1 MKKEILVPF
10 LCIAFLI
17 SMVSG
22 CVQQQ
27 STPTN
32 HPPVAGFTVVIEN
45 QTVTFT
51 DTSTDPDND
60 LLTYLWDFGDNSTS
74 TEKNPVHTY
83 TEDNKTYTATLTVT
97 DAKGAHDST
106 ATTISIGTQNSPP
119 IADFT
124 YGVDTATKTITF
136 ADNSTD
142 LDNDILTYS
151 WDFGDNL
158 TSNEKNPV
166 HSYATNGSYTV
177 ILTVNDGK
185 ATDTKNKTIKIG
197 RMPLIVNFISILS
210 NSSMLVFFSDFT
222 NDEDGTIV
230 EWHWDFGDG
239 NTNTTTVSYNTH
251 FYAQPETYNVTLT
264 VKDDNGATASKTQQI
279 TITA

>member
-1 MKKEILVPF
+1 
-10 LCIAFLI
+10 
-17 SMVSG
+17 MVSG

-166 HSYATNGSYTV
+166 HSYANNGSYTV

-210 NSSMLVFFSDFT
+210 NSSMLVFFSDMT
-222 NDEDGTIV
+222 KDEDGTIV

-239 NTNTTTVSYNTH
+239 NTATTTVPYKEH